1 MIQILSNFYIKE
13 KKDIVDTPPN
23 SIIHTINTDN
33 IEEKLSRIIEDY
45 KNLHTIVVIYS
56 YKEDIKYL
64 LSIFTKKYCNI
75 RNRSEFEDLLIMN
88 GFVFL

>member
-33 IEEKLSRIIEDY
+33 IEEKLPTIVEDY
-45 KNLHTIVVIYS
+45 KNLRTIVVIYS
-56 YKEDIKYL
+56 CKEDIKYL
-64 LSIFTKKYCNI
+64 LSIFTKSNCNI
-75 RNRSEFEDLLIMN
+75 RNKTEFEDVLLMN